1 MSAPHAVFLHAAR
14 PSVEPLMGYYPR
26 QWPELRITNLLD
38 DGIMGLFAAGRWDDA
53 RARLLEMAQVGQ
65 RVYGA
70 QAGLVSCSAVSR
82 EQMAALRAES
92 PIPLLKIDEPMAALA
107 TAAARRIGLLVT
119 FPPTL
124 AIAEELLREAAGA
137 APLEI
142 VPLLAPEAIAALL
155 AGDRAGH
162 DARLMAAGEELAGQG
177 IGALVLAQVS
187 MGPLVPALRERLG
200 LPVFSSLETSLAA
213 LRRLL

>member
-1 MSAPHAVFLHAAR
+1 MNF
-14 PSVEPLMGYYPR
+14 YPR

-38 DGIMGLFAAGRWDDA
+38 DGIMGLFSAGRWDDA
-53 RARLLEMAQVGQ
+53 RARLLEMAGVGQ

-82 EQMAALRAES
+82 EQMAALRAAS
-92 PIPLLKIDEPMAALA
+92 PIPLLKIDEPMAGLA
-107 TAAARRIGLLVT
+107 TAAASRIGLLVT

-124 AIAEELLREAAGA
+124 PIAEQLLREAAGE

-142 VPLLAPEAIAALL
+142 VPVVVPEAIAALL
-155 AGDRAGH
+155 GGDRSFH
-162 DARLMAAGEELAGQG
+162 DARLIEAADALAGQG

-187 MGPLVPALRERLG
+187 MGPLVPLLRERLG
-200 LPVFSSLETSLAA
+200 IPVFSSLETSLSA

>member
-1 MSAPHAVFLHAAR
+1 M
-14 PSVEPLMGYYPR
+14 EYYPR

-38 DGIMGLFAAGRWDDA
+38 DGIMGLFADGRWDEA
-53 RARLLEMAQVGQ
+53 RERLLDMAGVGH
-65 RVYGA
+65 RCYGV

-107 TAAARRIGLLVT
+107 TAAANRIGLLVT

-124 AIAEELLREAAGA
+124 PIAEQLLRDAAGGT
-137 APLEI
+137 PLEI
-142 VPLLAPEAIAALL
+142 VPMVAPEAIAALL
-155 AGDRAGH
+155 SGDRASH
-162 DARLMAAGEELAGQG
+162 DARLIAAADTLAEQG

-187 MGPLVPALRERLG
+187 MGPLVPLLRKRLA
-200 LPVFSSLETSLAA
+200 LPVFSSLETSLDA